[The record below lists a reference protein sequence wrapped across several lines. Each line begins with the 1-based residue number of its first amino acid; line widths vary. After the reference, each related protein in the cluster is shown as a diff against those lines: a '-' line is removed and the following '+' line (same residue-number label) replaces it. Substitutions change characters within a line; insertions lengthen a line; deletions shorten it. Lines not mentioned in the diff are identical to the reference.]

1 MFGGWPAGKNAA
13 DLSTLAQLRI
23 TDEGGIPVIAVDG
36 EVDVANVASL
46 RAQIVRAVP
55 NTAPGLVLDLSRT
68 SYLDSRGVHLILE
81 LADRMATSQQP
92 LRVVVPEGAL
102 VRRVLLLTH
111 VDAHV
116 PLDLTI
122 TDAVA
127 RLQAAA
133 GGSTR

>member
-1 MFGGWPAGKNAA
+1 MN
-13 DLSTLAQLRI
+13 TLAQLRM

-46 RAQIVRAVP
+46 RAQILRAVP

-68 SYLDSRGVHLILE
+68 TYLDSRGVHLILE
-81 LADRMATSQQP
+81 LANRMGTSQQP

-111 VDAHV
+111 VDATV
-116 PLDLTI
+116 PLDLTVA
-122 TDAVA
+122 DAVTHM
-127 RLQAAA
+127 RVA
-133 GGSTR
+133 GGPSR